1 MRPER
6 VKSNNKQ
13 KEFILIMVTLQST
26 LPLRE
31 RGMERELNL
40 GTSLH

>member
-1 MRPER
+1 MRPEG

-13 KEFILIMVTLQST
+13 KAVTLQST

-31 RGMERELNL
+31 EAWKEN
-40 GTSLH
+40 